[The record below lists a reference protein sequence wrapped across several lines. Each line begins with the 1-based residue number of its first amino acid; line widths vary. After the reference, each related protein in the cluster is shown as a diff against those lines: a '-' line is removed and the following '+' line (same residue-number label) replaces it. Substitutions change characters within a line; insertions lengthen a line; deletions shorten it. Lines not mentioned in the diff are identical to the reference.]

1 MTRPSFVILA
11 GLAAV
16 TVAGCTSVNV
26 VPPTYNTDQYKS
38 AAQAAASD
46 LSYIPP
52 TDPRYS
58 ENGAPRAGEPTGI
71 SMAGDPRLV
80 GDGKSYAPLNPRT
93 RYR

>member
-1 MTRPSFVILA
+1 MTRRSPLILA
-11 GLAAV
+11 GLAALGV
-16 TVAGCTSVNV
+16 SGCTAVNV

-38 AAQAAASD
+38 AAEAAQSD
-46 LSYIPP
+46 LSFIPP

-80 GDGKSYAPLNPRT
+80 GDGKSYAPLNPRN